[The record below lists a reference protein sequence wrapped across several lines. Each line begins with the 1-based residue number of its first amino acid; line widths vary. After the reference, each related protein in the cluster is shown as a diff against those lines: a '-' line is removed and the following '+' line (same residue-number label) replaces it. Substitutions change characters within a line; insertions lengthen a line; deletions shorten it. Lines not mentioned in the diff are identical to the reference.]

1 MMICK
6 VLGVE
11 AEKIMHI
18 GDDWHFDF
26 VIPRKIGIKSVFLD
40 RTGERKGKFV
50 IRDLRELENHS
61 NTVRAN

>member
-1 MMICK
+1 MN
-6 VLGVE
+6 V
-11 AEKIMHI
+11 

-40 RTGERKGKFV
+40 RTGERKEKFV